1 VGSGG
6 TGGFADVAVGS
17 GGQRDAGGAGGVVSD
32 GTVALDAGSPCGL
45 AMGSASHTS
54 GSNLAQLAVSHT
66 VLGSNRLLVVAVAI
80 RHDNGMPN
88 TIPSPLAVSY
98 GAAALT
104 RLKLATDNYYQAAEL
119 WSLVAPPPG
128 VDQVTVKFTSAP
140 QQTALGV
147 MSFTGAAQSATFGAV
162 AAIAGG
168 GTSATLSVP
177 STGYTAVVDL
187 LSHGGIQEWTAAAG
201 EQELWR
207 DGTTGVHGYSS
218 FTRVVGTA
226 TGRSWNGPAAANY
239 VLLGVPIAEVHCM

>member
-88 TIPSPLAVSY
+88 TFSVCQVERDRTVNSPCQKGEADCRRRASSPL
-98 GAAALT
+98 
-104 RLKLATDNYYQAAEL
+104 
-119 WSLVAPPPG
+119 
-128 VDQVTVKFTSAP
+128 SA
-140 QQTALGV
+140 
-147 MSFTGAAQSATFGAV
+147 
-162 AAIAGG
+162 
-168 GTSATLSVP
+168 
-177 STGYTAVVDL
+177 
-187 LSHGGIQEWTAAAG
+187 
-201 EQELWR
+201 
-207 DGTTGVHGYSS
+207 
-218 FTRVVGTA
+218 
-226 TGRSWNGPAAANY
+226 
-239 VLLGVPIAEVHCM
+239 